1 MAYNFGNSSEDNAY
15 DDDEVTEGALQVW
28 RTLPERIRQD
38 PSLASFRQEHER
50 LHGDVDPL
58 QAEEAEVRVEN
69 GHHEE
74 TALANQAFTQ
84 IGINV
89 TNEAGQVR
97 VLDGRDLENNND
109 DQHDEAEPHAKSL
122 VDPKVSYLVQDSH
135 PAGGLVRLHRLPNV
149 QQRACGSAEP
159 HKCS

>member
-1 MAYNFGNSSEDNAY
+1 MKVAKRLWFHRQASTKSDRFPQPN
-15 DDDEVTEGALQVW
+15 EVTEGALQVW

-50 LHGDVDPL
+50 LHGDVDQL
-58 QAEEAEVRVEN
+58 HAEESELRVQN

-74 TALANQAFTQ
+74 TALANQPFTQ

-97 VLDGRDLENNND
+97 VLDGSFL
-109 DQHDEAEPHAKSL
+109 
-122 VDPKVSYLVQDSH
+122 
-135 PAGGLVRLHRLPNV
+135 
-149 QQRACGSAEP
+149 
-159 HKCS
+159 